1 MSNLS
6 PLKRA
11 LLALEE
17 MQSKL
22 DAIEHQRTEPIA
34 IVGMGCRFPG
44 GANNPE
50 SFWQLLRN
58 GVDTIA
64 EVPMSRWD
72 IDAFYD
78 PNPETPNKM
87 YARQGGFLD
96 IGVDEFDADFF
107 GIAPREAVNIDPQQ
121 RLLLE
126 VSWEALENAGIS
138 PEQLAGSK
146 SGVFLGIN
154 NSDYTQLQIS
164 SDVAKNAYF
173 FTGGTF
179 SVAAGR
185 LAYFLG
191 LQGPAL
197 AVDTACSSSL
207 VAVHLSTQ
215 SLRAGECRLALA
227 GGVNLMLSPQATSVL
242 SQMRALAADGRCK
255 TFDASADGY
264 GRGEGCG
271 VVVLKRLSDAV
282 ADGDNILALIR
293 GTAVNHDGRSSGL
306 TVPNGL
312 AQQAV
317 IREALANGKIEPN
330 QVSYVEVHGTGTAL
344 GDPIEVEALS
354 AVLNPESSINQPLVL
369 GSVKTNIGHLEAA
382 AGIAGLIKVILAMQH
397 REIPPSL
404 HFDTPN
410 PAIDWSDISAQVAT
424 KITPWNQEQRF
435 AGISSFGMS
444 GTNAHVVLEEA
455 SSIKID
461 SQLTNKRP
469 LHLLT
474 LSAKSETALEKIV
487 QNYVQFINDSPEVLL
502 ENICFTS
509 NTGRKHFPCRL
520 ALVAD
525 SLASL
530 NKKLGGYQKPTE
542 INNQGKL
549 KVAFLFTGQGSQ
561 YVDMG
566 RQLYDTQPTFRKTLE
581 YCDEILRP
589 YLDESLIAILYPDSA
604 IKNPKLNQTAYT
616 QPALFALE
624 YSLAQLWL
632 SWGIKP
638 AVVMGH
644 SVGEYV
650 AACIAGVFS
659 LEDGLKLIAQRGQL
673 MQALP
678 PGGEMAAVFSSEA
691 RVKAAIELTK
701 GQVSI
706 AAINGDKNTVISG
719 EETAVNSILQQLE
732 LEGITAQKLQVSH
745 AFHSH
750 LMEPMLSAFERVAAE
765 VNYSV
770 PKIPIV
776 SNLTGKLVE
785 GEEIAQAAYWC
796 RHILEPVRFASS
808 MGTLQEQGY
817 QVFLEIGASPV
828 LLGMGRRCLPDINAT
843 WLPSLRRGQSD
854 WEQMLGSL
862 AELYMQGAEVDWK
875 GFDKDY
881 SRHRLQLPTYPFE
894 RQSYWFQP
902 LSKASDEDNYKDALY
917 EVEWEL
923 KPREQLEIAY
933 QQDRS
938 SDNLKYN
945 IAEIEI
951 PPTPLKKGGLY
962 NWLIFADSNGIGS
975 ALASL
980 LEESGQKFL
989 LVYPG
994 EKYEICDE
1002 QKLQINP
1009 GKLADYQRLL
1019 QEVSC
1024 EKIINL
1030 WSLDSSSAQKTTIDS
1045 LHIDQHRNC
1054 GSLLYLVQALSLIH
1068 NVSSRLYLIT
1078 QNAQPVEETNNFA
1091 ISQAPVIGLGRVVAI
1106 EHPEIWGG
1114 IIDLPDAD
1122 VGQTAKILFEELWQ
1136 SEYETEVAFRDEKR
1150 YVPRLIKST
1159 NKNNNFKFSVPNIES
1174 DATYLITGGLGGLG
1188 IELTKWMVEQGA
1200 QHLVLVGRK
1209 SPNQTV
1215 KKQLQKLQQQGVEI
1229 EVFSADVSQEQQVNQ
1244 LLADISPTYPLRGI
1258 IHLAGVLDDGVL
1270 IKQDWQRFAKVMH
1283 PKVAGAW
1290 NLHSQTQNLPL
1301 DFFILFSSVASLLG
1315 SPGQGNYAAANS
1327 FLDALAHYRKL
1338 QGLPALSINW
1348 SPWSQTGM
1356 AASLGS
1362 LGEQRW
1368 ATMGVKVIVPQ
1379 QGLQILRKIFNQS
1392 FTQVGIIPVNWS
1404 KFFQHFTGNIEG
1416 SLLAKIAGNTQ
1427 IVNSLKPTVQ
1437 QAEIL
1442 QRLQNTAV
1450 NQRKAVLIEEIKKEV
1465 AIVLGLE
1472 LSRQIEPQIGFFD
1485 MGMDSLM
1492 ALQLKNI
1499 LQVKLG
1505 CSLSSTLTF
1514 EYPNIEVLSD
1524 YLLQDV
1530 VSLDSV
1536 VKTEQEPEKNIQQQ
1550 ADKLAEIQQLSES
1563 ELSEIINQ
1571 ELAALGRN

>member
-22 DAIEHQRTEPIA
+22 DAIEHQRTEAIA
-34 IVGMGCRFPG
+34 VVGMGCRFPG

-58 GVDTIA
+58 GVDAIA

-164 SDVAKNAYF
+164 SDVTKNAYF

-197 AVDTACSSSL
+197 AIDTACSSSL
-207 VAVHLSTQ
+207 VGVHLSCQ

-227 GGVNLMLSPQATSVL
+227 GGVNLMLSPQATNVL

-317 IREALANGKIEPN
+317 IREALANGKVEPN

-354 AVLNPESSINQPLVL
+354 AVLSTERSINQSLML

-410 PAIDWSDISAQVAT
+410 RAVNWSEISAQVAT
-424 KITPWNQEQRF
+424 KVTPWNQEQRF
-435 AGISSFGMS
+435 AGVSSFGMS

-455 SSIKID
+455 SSVKIE

-487 QNYVQFINDSPEVLL
+487 QNYVHFLNDSPEVSL

-525 SLASL
+525 SFASL
-530 NKKLGGYQKPTE
+530 NQKLGGYQKPTI
-542 INNQGKL
+542 INSQQKS

-566 RQLYDTQPTFRKTLE
+566 RQLYDTQTTFRKTLE

-678 PGGEMAAVFSSEA
+678 SGGEMAAVFSSEA

-719 EETAVNSILQQLE
+719 EGTAVNSILQQLA

-750 LMEPMLSAFERVAAE
+750 LMKPMLEAFERVAAQI
-765 VNYSV
+765 NYSV
-770 PKIPIV
+770 PKIPVV

-785 GEEIAQAAYWC
+785 GKEIAQAAYWC

-808 MGTLQEQGY
+808 MGSLQKQGY

-862 AELYMQGAEVDWK
+862 AELYMQGAEVDWE
-875 GFDKDY
+875 GFDTDY
-881 SRHRLQLPTYPFE
+881 SRQRLQLPTYPFE

-923 KPREQLEIAY
+923 KA
-933 QQDRS
+933 
-938 SDNLKYN
+938 N
-945 IAEIEI
+945 
-951 PPTPLKKGGLY
+951 KKSVVVNKQY
-962 NWLIFADSNGIGS
+962 NWLIFADCNGIGL
-975 ALASL
+975 ALATL
-980 LEESGQKFL
+980 LKESGQKCL

-994 EKYEICDE
+994 ETYETYDK

-1009 GKLADYQRLL
+1009 AKLVDYQRLL
-1019 QEVSC
+1019 QEFTC

-1030 WSLDSSSAQKTTIDS
+1030 WSLDSNSAQKTTIDS

-1114 IIDLPDAD
+1114 MIDLPLGD
-1122 VGQTAKILFEELWQ
+1122 VVQTAKILFEELWL
-1136 SEYETEVAFRDEKR
+1136 SEYEAEVAFRCEQR
-1150 YVPRLIKST
+1150 YVPRLIKSK
-1159 NKNNNFKFSVPNIES
+1159 NKNNNLKFSVPNITS

-1188 IELTKWMVEQGA
+1188 IELTKWIVEQGA
-1200 QHLVLVGRK
+1200 QHLVLVGRS

-1215 KKQLQKLQQQGVEI
+1215 KKKLQKLQQQGVEI
-1229 EVFSADVSQEQQVNQ
+1229 EVFSADVSQEQQVNK
-1244 LLADISPTYPLRGI
+1244 LLADISPAYPLRGI
-1258 IHLAGVLDDGVL
+1258 IHLAGVLDDGVI
-1270 IKQDWQRFAKVMH
+1270 IKQDWERFAKVMH

-1338 QGLPALSINW
+1338 QGLAALSINW

-1368 ATMGVKVIVPQ
+1368 ATMGVKVIAPQ

-1404 KFFQHFTGNIEG
+1404 KFFQHFTGNSEG
-1416 SLLAKIAGNTQ
+1416 SLLARMAN
-1427 IVNSLKPTVQ
+1427 NSQVKNQVKPTIEK
-1437 QAEIL
+1437 AEIL
-1442 QRLQNTAV
+1442 HKLQNTAV
-1450 NQRKAVLIEEIKKEV
+1450 NQRKIVLIEEVKKEV
-1465 AIVLGLE
+1465 ATVLGLE

-1492 ALQLKNI
+1492 ALQLKNN

-1514 EYPNIEVLSD
+1514 EYPNIEILSD
-1524 YLLQDV
+1524 YLLQDIIC
-1530 VSLDSV
+1530 LESV
-1536 VKTEQEPEKNIQQQ
+1536 VKTEQESEKNIQQQ
-1550 ADKLAEIQQLSES
+1550 TEKLAEIQQLSES

>member
-1 MSNLS
+1 MPNLS
-6 PLKRA
+6 SLKRA

-44 GANNPE
+44 GANNPLA
-50 SFWQLLRN
+50 FWELLRN
-58 GVDTIA
+58 GVDAIA

-96 IGVDEFDADFF
+96 IGIDEFDADFF

-138 PEQLAGSK
+138 PKQLAGSK
-146 SGVFLGIN
+146 SGVFVGIN

-164 SDVAKNAYF
+164 NDVTKNAYF
-173 FTGGTF
+173 FTGSTF

-197 AVDTACSSSL
+197 AIDTACSSSL
-207 VAVHLSTQ
+207 VAVHLSCQ

-242 SQMRALAADGRCK
+242 SQMQALAADGRCK

-317 IREALANGKIEPN
+317 IREALANGKVEPWE
-330 QVSYVEVHGTGTAL
+330 VSYVEVHGTGTAL

-354 AVLNPESSINQPLVL
+354 AVLSAERSINQPLVL

-397 REIPPSL
+397 REIPASL

-410 PAIDWSDISAQVAT
+410 PAVNWSEISAQVAT
-424 KITPWNQEQRF
+424 QITPWTVDEQLF

-444 GTNAHVVLEEA
+444 GTNAHVVLEETPLT
-455 SSIKID
+455 KVE
-461 SQLTNKRP
+461 SQFNDRP

-474 LSAKSETALEKIV
+474 LSAKTETALEKII
-487 QNYVQFINDSPEVLL
+487 QNYSQFLDDYSGISLAD
-502 ENICFTS
+502 ICFTA
-509 NTGRKHFPCRL
+509 NTGRKHFPYRL

-530 NKKLGGYQKPTE
+530 NQKLGEYQKPTK
-542 INNQGKL
+542 INRQQKP
-549 KVAFLFTGQGSQ
+549 KIAFLFTGQGSQ
-561 YVDMG
+561 YLNMG
-566 RQLYDTQPTFRKTLE
+566 RQLYDTQPIFRKTLE

-589 YLDESLIAILYPDSA
+589 YLNESLIAILYPDSA
-604 IKNPKLNQTAYT
+604 IQNSQLNQTAYT
-616 QPALFALE
+616 QPTLFALE
-624 YSLAQLWL
+624 YALAQLWL

-650 AACIAGVFS
+650 AACIAGVLS
-659 LEDGLKLIAQRGQL
+659 LEDGLKLIALRGRL

-678 PGGEMAAVFSSEA
+678 SGGEMVAVFASEA
-691 RVKAAIELTK
+691 KVKMAIKSTK
-701 GQVSI
+701 AQVSI
-706 AAINGDKNTVISG
+706 AAINGERNTVISG
-719 EETAVNSILQQLE
+719 EGIAINSILQQLA
-732 LEGITAQKLQVSH
+732 LQGITTQKLEVSH
-745 AFHSH
+745 AFHSP
-750 LMEPMLSAFERVAAE
+750 LMEPMLSAFAKVAAK

-776 SNLTGKLVE
+776 SNLTGKLV

-796 RHILEPVRFASS
+796 RHILEPVRFAES
-808 MGTLQEQGY
+808 MQFLHKQRY
-817 QVFLEIGASPV
+817 KIFLEIGASPV
-828 LLGMGRRCLPDINAT
+828 LLGMGRRCVPDINAM

-862 AELYMQGAEVDWK
+862 AELYIQGAEVDWY

-881 SRHRLQLPTYPFE
+881 SRQRLQLPIYPFD

-917 EVEWEL
+917 EVEWQL
-923 KPREQLEIAY
+923 KA
-933 QQDRS
+933 S
-938 SDNLKYN
+938 
-945 IAEIEI
+945 
-951 PPTPLKKGGLY
+951 KKSVIVDKKQY

-975 ALASL
+975 TLATL
-980 LEESGQKFL
+980 LGKSGQKCV

-994 EKYEICDE
+994 ENYQTSDK

-1009 GKLADYQRLL
+1009 GKLADYQGLL
-1019 QEVSC
+1019 QEFAC
-1024 EKIINL
+1024 EKIIHL
-1030 WSLDSSSAQKTTIDS
+1030 WSLDSNSTQKTTIDS
-1045 LHIDQHRNC
+1045 LNLDQHRNC
-1054 GSLLYLVQALSLIH
+1054 GSLLYLVQALSLV
-1068 NVSSRLYLIT
+1068 NTVSSRLHLIT
-1078 QNAQPVEETNNFA
+1078 QNAQPVEETNDFA
-1091 ISQAPVIGLGRVVAI
+1091 ISQSSVIGLGRVVAI

-1114 IIDLPDAD
+1114 MIDLPLGD
-1122 VGQTAKILFEELWQ
+1122 VPQTAKILFEELEQ
-1136 SEYETEVAFRDEKR
+1136 SEYEAEVAFRYEQR

-1159 NKNNNFKFSVPNIES
+1159 NKNNNLKFSVPNIKS

-1200 QHLVLVGRK
+1200 QHLVLVGRS

-1215 KKQLQKLQQQGVEI
+1215 KKQLQKLQREGIEI
-1229 EVFSADVSQEQQVNQ
+1229 EVFSADVSQQGQVNQ
-1244 LLADISPTYPLRGI
+1244 LLADISPAYPLRGI

-1338 QGLPALSINW
+1338 QDLPALSINW

-1368 ATMGVKVIVPQ
+1368 ATMGVRAIAPQ

-1392 FTQVGIIPVNWS
+1392 CTQVGILPVSWS
-1404 KFFQHFTGNIEG
+1404 KFFEHFTGNIEG
-1416 SLLAKIAGNTQ
+1416 SLLEKIANNNQ
-1427 IVNSLKPTVQ
+1427 IKNQVKPTIQ
-1437 QAEIL
+1437 KAEIL
-1442 QRLQNTAV
+1442 HKLQHTAV
-1450 NQRKAVLIEEIKKEV
+1450 NQRHLVLVEEIQTEV

-1472 LSRQIEPQIGFFD
+1472 LSQKIESQLGFFE

-1492 ALQLKNI
+1492 ALQLKNN

-1505 CSLSSTLTF
+1505 CYLSSTLTF
-1514 EYPNIEVLSD
+1514 EYPNIKLLAD

-1530 VSLDSV
+1530 IDLESV
-1536 VKTEQEPEKNIQQQ
+1536 VKAEQESDSNIQQRTQ
-1550 ADKLAEIQQLSES
+1550 KLAEIQQLSEL

-1571 ELAALGRN
+1571 ELAALGRD